1 MKGVFD
7 EGNYHQPNN
16 LFVLT
21 IILLQRIKKKKYQ
34 SLLSL
39 MSIIKYTYFGKYL
52 SCWQFQVQT
61 NIVLYPWT
69 FFGASI
75 FVFLACFVKVEPQ
88 FVNVMDRRRSSHL
101 KMGRLLKCLILF
113 HFSTTLPPEGLKSKN
128 LSPGSQDIAFCT
140 IGNFGLSAEKTWML
154 TPNLDTGSQILG

>member
-21 IILLQRIKKKKYQ
+21 IILLQRIKKNNYK
-34 SLLSL
+34 SLL
-39 MSIIKYTYFGKYL
+39 SIIKYTYFGKYL
-52 SCWQFQVQT
+52 SWWQFQVQT

-113 HFSTTLPPEGLKSKN
+113 QFSTTLPPEGLKLLQIKKPFAGFTGHCILYDWQLWTFSR
-128 LSPGSQDIAFCT
+128 
-140 IGNFGLSAEKTWML
+140 KTWTL